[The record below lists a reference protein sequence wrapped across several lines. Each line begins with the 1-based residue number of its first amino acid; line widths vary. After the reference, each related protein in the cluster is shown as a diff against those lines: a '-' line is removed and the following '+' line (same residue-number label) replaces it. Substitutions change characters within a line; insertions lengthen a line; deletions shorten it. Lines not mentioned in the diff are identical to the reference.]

1 MDRMEVVQRL
11 RAWTPGTD
19 AGSGEPL
26 PLAHAL
32 RHAEV
37 HATLVAALCLLESS
51 GAGSERAAPARP
63 RNAGRPWSREDDD
76 RLLALFDA
84 GGGVADLAGQLE
96 RTRGSIAARLV
107 KFGRI
112 EPPPVWISRPR
123 MIGAA
128 PR

>member
-11 RAWTPGTD
+11 RAWTLGTD

-37 HATLVAALCLLESS
+37 HATLVAALCLLESAP
-51 GAGSERAAPARP
+51 AGSECTAPPRP
-63 RNAGRPWSREDDD
+63 RNAGRPWSHEDDE
-76 RLLALFDA
+76 RLLAGFDA
-84 GGGVADLAGQLE
+84 GTGVTDLAIRLE

-112 EPPPVWISRPR
+112 EPPPGMRLR
-123 MIGAA
+123 T
-128 PR
+128 